1 VGMHASAIKK
11 DRQAL
16 RRREHN
22 RTMMAAIK
30 TAVKKVRSAVGA
42 KSESAA
48 KAALA
53 EAVPAL
59 SKAAA
64 KKLIH
69 KNRASRLVSRLTRH
83 ANRLSSSAPRS

>member
-1 VGMHASAIKK
+1 MGMHASAIKK

-42 KSESAA
+42 KNESDA

-53 EAVPAL
+53 EAIPAL